1 MDLASLLCPQ
11 SPAQG
16 LGGRMAAD
24 AYCMNERREACLA
37 RVNGG
42 ADESAAQ
49 EREVTRTRHPA
60 ADYTLS
66 CQSHQGQK

>member
-1 MDLASLLCPQ
+1 
-11 SPAQG
+11 
-16 LGGRMAAD
+16 MAAD